1 MNESMKESMKDELG
15 SVNSQMLR
23 TTCDGAAHHMYEVV
37 AQHGGSAS
45 LNNAQGQTQKS
56 CTHTLHT
63 HQQPKN
69 NKKTNKTV

>member
-1 MNESMKESMKDELG
+1 MNESMKDELG
-15 SVNSQMLR
+15 SVNSKRLR
-23 TTCDGAAHHMYEVV
+23 TACDGAAHHMYEVV

-63 HQQPKN
+63 HRSQKAT
-69 NKKTNKTV
+69 KKLIKLKKEK